1 MGNERGVILYWL
13 ETGRLLKQWT
23 NLTLDIR
30 IGSLEPAFGIWFG
43 GISQSSV
50 FKTQPIC
57 WQAKAADS
65 TVQPKLQTVPHWLSI
80 LTWKIVLLD
89 KGFDF

>member
-1 MGNERGVILYWL
+1 MITVVTLQSLSINYSIKMTRNGLNSY
-13 ETGRLLKQWT
+13 
-23 NLTLDIR
+23 LTLDMR
-30 IGSLEPAFGIWFG
+30 TGSLDPAFGIWFG

-50 FKTQPIC
+50 FRTQPIC

-80 LTWKIVLLD
+80 LTWE
-89 KGFDF
+89 